1 MFAYSQKDLNT
12 IDPILE
18 PLFARAKEHAAQTEQ
33 LAMDATRLMSV
44 RPDQF
49 EISAKQP
56 FFKRLLANFNGQ
68 TVANVNNLYEMQRIG
83 WRYIQILNE
92 RDLMMAHSM
101 ITVKNNLLTLAVTE
115 KETREL
121 MTTMANK
128 IADRFEIL
136 EEKYRDM
143 AVTQEIHGWLL
154 TFGTRNYHKQPEKLR
169 LLQIVREAFLKKQT
183 AWNFAELPY
192 LHQALINAGLDWEK
206 EITLADF
213 IDGLIDEI
221 DAHGFDVYEKL
232 ITLESADGRIEQKFI
247 LENISAPSHKSL
259 YKIAD
264 NYDASSEMIDLL
276 ADQLSISKK
285 DAMKKVLRGFIE
297 KEGIDTT
304 IKIPMRD
311 LAVELLGCHGLTC
324 GLKNHSF
331 YEVAENYYLGENG
344 VEPNYQ
350 EAVRWY
356 KKAAL
361 HGNVK
366 AEYSLGFCY
375 ANGLGATENKQEAVQ
390 WYKKAADKGDE
401 EAMYQIGFSYE
412 YGEGVEINHQE
423 AVKWYT
429 KAAEQGFALAQY
441 FLGCCYE
448 DGEGVT
454 KNLQE
459 AVKWYAKSAE
469 QGDADGQRQL
479 GFCYEYGEGV
489 TENPQEAV
497 KWYTK
502 SAEQGNALAQYFL
515 GCCYDNGLGVA
526 ENTQE
531 AVNWYTKAAEQGNAL
546 AQYSLGFCY
555 NEGKGVTKNSQE
567 AAKWYTKSAE
577 QGNSNAQNNLG
588 VCFRSGVGVTENHY
602 EAVKCYTKAAEQ
614 GNQLAQGNLGACYE
628 KGIGVTKDK
637 TKAEF
642 WLAKAK
648 EPRE

>member
-18 PLFARAKEHAAQTEQ
+18 PLFARAKDHAAQTEQ

-49 EISAKQP
+49 EMSAKQP
-56 FFKRLLANFNGQ
+56 FFKRLAANFNGQ
-68 TVANVNNLYEMQRIG
+68 NTANINNLYEMQRIG

-192 LHQALINAGLDWEK
+192 LHQALINAGLEWEK

-213 IDGLIDEI
+213 IDDLIDEI
-221 DAHGFDVYEKL
+221 EAKGFHVYDQLIALNDAN
-232 ITLESADGRIEQKFI
+232 GRIEQKFI

-264 NYDASSEMIDLL
+264 NYDASSDMIDLL

-297 KEGIDTT
+297 KEGIDTS

-311 LAVELLGCHGLTC
+311 LAVELLGCHGLVL
-324 GLKNHSF
+324 GLWF
-331 YEVAENYYLGENG
+331 APV
-344 VEPNYQ
+344 P
-350 EAVRWY
+350 
-356 KKAAL
+356 
-361 HGNVK
+361 
-366 AEYSLGFCY
+366 
-375 ANGLGATENKQEAVQ
+375 TEKPSIP
-390 WYKKAADKGDE
+390 YP
-401 EAMYQIGFSYE
+401 
-412 YGEGVEINHQE
+412 
-423 AVKWYT
+423 
-429 KAAEQGFALAQY
+429 
-441 FLGCCYE
+441 
-448 DGEGVT
+448 VT
-454 KNLQE
+454 P
-459 AVKWYAKSAE
+459 KSPSTA
-469 QGDADGQRQL
+469 
-479 GFCYEYGEGV
+479 
-489 TENPQEAV
+489 PS
-497 KWYTK
+497 TK
-502 SAEQGNALAQYFL
+502 STPSIESKRIGKFIIRDGIATDTLTGLTWLRFDLGQTWNQGA
-515 GCCYDNGLGVA
+515 C
-526 ENTQE
+526 
-531 AVNWYTKAAEQGNAL
+531 
-546 AQYSLGFCY
+546 
-555 NEGKGVTKNSQE
+555 
-567 AAKWYTKSAE
+567 
-577 QGNSNAQNNLG
+577 QGNSKGYNWEVMFKEADKFNENGGYDGFTDWKVPTIDELKTLIDKKGQVNFFSENIPFIDQKVFPKESITQRPGYDARFWSSSL
-588 VCFRSGVGVTENHY
+588 TEDNDGRY
-602 EAVKCYTKAAEQ
+602 LNFSN
-614 GNQLAQGNLGACYE
+614 G
-628 KGIGVTKDK
+628 
-637 TKAEF
+637 KAE
-642 WLAKAK
+642 LNHKAK
-648 EPRE
+648 CFAVRLVCRS

>member
-1 MFAYSQKDLNT
+1 MFTYSQKDLNT

-49 EISAKQP
+49 EMSAKQP
-56 FFKRLLANFNGQ
+56 FFKRLAANFNGQ
-68 TVANVNNLYEMQRIG
+68 TADNVNNLYEMQRIG

-101 ITVKNNLLTLAVTE
+101 ITVKNNLMTLAV
-115 KETREL
+115 KETETRQML
-121 MTTMANK
+121 TLMANK
-128 IADRFEIL
+128 IADRFEKL
-136 EEKYRDM
+136 EESVGRIE
-143 AVTQEIHGWLL
+143 AQQNIHSWLL
-154 TFGTRNYHKQPEKLR
+154 TLDTYDYPDKYPEKLR
-169 LLQIVREAFLKKQT
+169 LLLIVKEFFKLKQSN
-183 AWNFAELPY
+183 WNFTEIKYLQKALKEAELP
-192 LHQALINAGLDWEK
+192 WRE

-221 DAHGFDVYEKL
+221 DAHGFDIYEKL

-264 NYDASSEMIDLL
+264 NYDASSDMIDLL

-297 KEGIDTT
+297 KEGIDTS

-311 LAVELLGCHGLTC
+311 LAVELLGCHGLI
-324 GLKNHSF
+324 LALIEPSH
-331 YEVAENYYLGENG
+331 YESGENYYFGTG
-344 VEPNYQ
+344 VEQNYQ
-350 EAVRWY
+350 EAARCFI
-356 KKAAL
+356 KAAAQ
-361 HGNVK
+361 GNAK
-366 AEYSLGFCY
+366 AQYSLGYCY
-375 ANGLGATENKQEAVQ
+375 AN
-390 WYKKAADKGDE
+390 
-401 EAMYQIGFSYE
+401 
-412 YGEGVEINHQE
+412 
-423 AVKWYT
+423 
-429 KAAEQGFALAQY
+429 
-441 FLGCCYE
+441 
-448 DGEGVT
+448 GEGVT

-531 AVNWYTKAAEQGNAL
+531 AVNWYTKSAEQGNA
-546 AQYSLGFCY
+546 SG
-555 NEGKGVTKNSQE
+555 
-567 AAKWYTKSAE
+567 
-577 QGNSNAQNNLG
+577 QNNLG
-588 VCFRSGVGVTENHY
+588 GCYRYGAGTAVTENHY
-602 EAVKCYTKAAEQ
+602 EAVKWYTKAVEQ
-614 GNQLAQGNLGACYE
+614 GNATAQNNLGDCYRD
-628 KGIGVTKDK
+628 GIGVTKDK
-637 TKAEF
+637 SKADF
-642 WLAKAK
+642 WYAKAK
-648 EPRE
+648 EQGA